1 MAEDA
6 IKIAPHA
13 YKVILENDRV
23 RVLESRM
30 KPGDKTEMHG
40 HPAVVAY
47 AVLGGKFR
55 FTAPTGETMEAELPD
70 GGSMYMDATEHATE
84 NLGTTDA
91 HIVLVELK

>member
-1 MAEDA
+1 MPGDA
-6 IKIAPHA
+6 VNIAPHV
-13 YKVILENDRV
+13 YKTIFENDRV
-23 RVLESRM
+23 RVLDTRM

-47 AVLGGKFR
+47 AVRGGKFR
-55 FTAPTGETMEAELPD
+55 FTAPTGESMEAELPD